1 MNSRSATLPARKPVP
16 RPRSRS
22 ASTSITFP
30 GHMKSNRLVRQLSDR
45 PRPAPRRQ
53 LGTEVYEEYD
63 CSHIYEDIDQVIQQA
78 EIQNESVIPKPET
91 EPRYVPLPLRF
102 SHSSRN
108 KTIERENQTSMPVAP
123 QRTTSKSSLFVEPS
137 HRLPIVKPRR
147 SFPDPEPKESFESQK
162 NLSFR
167 ELVSEK
173 LKALKE
179 NLQLNSEELQ
189 TRLISDIVSIRPR
202 SLTDACDV
210 VCSDVISFVETL
222 EVNHYQTSLKLID
235 WALSLSNSI
244 SDLNSRLITV
254 KECAQ
259 ACRNVVFAMYTN
271 NFSSEI
277 EKQAIPLMRGLS
289 KEVEKV
295 QTIHRHLKAEIQA
308 YCACYLACCYGYINR
323 HSDSLEISKY
333 ALLIMY
339 SAYGVEGRTRRV
351 MALCYQIR
359 AEANARTQNYDDA
372 IRDYEQEIRMLES
385 AEDLTTDDRSQCI
398 DNTLRSL
405 QNIRE
410 NRVALK

>member
-108 KTIERENQTSMPVAP
+108 KTIER
-123 QRTTSKSSLFVEPS
+123 
-137 HRLPIVKPRR
+137 VKPRR